1 MKLNSKQVST
11 THYILDLE
19 TNEAYSLYHWLLK
32 STVSGPDMGETQRLI
47 VKNIL
52 ETMTNEFEP
61 AW

>member
-32 STVSGPDMGETQRLI
+32 STISEPDMGEAQRAI
-47 VKNIL
+47 VKQIL
-52 ETMTNEFEP
+52 ETLANEFEP

>member
-1 MKLNSKQVST
+1 MKLNSKQVSI

-32 STVSGPDMGETQRLI
+32 STVSGPDMGEAQRLI

-52 ETMTNEFEP
+52 ETLANEFEP